1 MRKKVFLIIITI
13 FATFFNRIIAQE
25 QLFDFTIKQIERNSI
40 EISWTNPYSN
50 TIQLSIQRS
59 LDNKNF
65 RTILSAQ
72 NPALLNNKTI
82 DPQLP
87 VGTKFYYRI
96 YYALTGGSFYFSNT
110 LNTTDNL
117 LKLDSKQEITTENK
131 ILTNNNK
138 LTNKKSTPTESSMPN
153 IDKTNTFNQQISGFE
168 NLTNTTTTSNSNKLS
183 ADKIYLPNKDLINRK
198 DTSSNNIN
206 FILQA
211 TKNETLAEK
220 EPAFEYYYHTPIKD
234 RAIIKLNLNLGFIH
248 SSIQKIKNTK
258 SNIKPLEYIFIY
270 QKDSLITRLDP
281 NGFLK
286 YKDSLRLRTKDTLYL
301 VNKGYASIHTY
312 IPVYVW
318 KPSLFVFNT
327 KKGEPTIQ
335 IATAKKHNYQLIF
348 KDEKGV
354 FLFQLSPI
362 KEEQLFLDKSNFLH
376 AGWFEFELYEDE
388 KLLEKNKIFIQ

>member
-1 MRKKVFLIIITI
+1 M
-13 FATFFNRIIAQE
+13 
-25 QLFDFTIKQIERNSI
+25 SI
-40 EISWTNPYSN
+40 
-50 TIQLSIQRS
+50 
-59 LDNKNF
+59 DNKIAND
-65 RTILSAQ
+65 I
-72 NPALLNNKTI
+72 
-82 DPQLP
+82 
-87 VGTKFYYRI
+87 
-96 YYALTGGSFYFSNT
+96 NT
-110 LNTTDNL
+110 
-117 LKLDSKQEITTENK
+117 
-131 ILTNNNK
+131 K
-138 LTNKKSTPTESSMPN
+138 LTNKKSTPIESRLPN
-153 IDKTNTFNQQISGFE
+153 IDKTNTLNQQIPTFK
-168 NLTNTTTTSNSNKLS
+168 NLTNTTSSSNSNNIS
-183 ADKIYLPNKDLINRK
+183 TDKIQLPNKDLINEK
-198 DTSSNNIN
+198 DSSSNNAS
-206 FILQA
+206 FISKA
-211 TKNETLAEK
+211 IKNETLAEK
-220 EPAFEYYYHTPIKD
+220 ESVIEYYYHTPIKN
-234 RAIIKLNLNLGFIH
+234 REIVKLNLNLGFENKNVIR
-248 SSIQKIKNTK
+248 IKNIK
-258 SNIKPLEYIFIY
+258 SNIKPIEYIFIY
-270 QKDSLITRLDP
+270 EKDSLITRLDP